1 MPRVPFHVAVLDS
14 ISKVNDMRKVSTFGG
29 VLWVCLCLC
38 LFVGACGDDEP
49 ANVAGTYTLNVTNGQ
64 NGCNFSGFG
73 SGISGSNVSLAM
85 VQDGRDVSGTV
96 GGVAGNLLSA
106 LLGSNRF
113 QGDVDESRV
122 HMEIEGNR
130 AGSEGN
136 CAFTVN
142 ATLKAFAD
150 GDFLEGNIE
159 YTRVDNG
166 NSDCAA
172 LRNCVSVQSFN
183 GARPP
188 Q

>member
-1 MPRVPFHVAVLDS
+1 ML
-14 ISKVNDMRKVSTFGG
+14 KVSTFGG
-29 VLWVCLCLC
+29 VLLACLCL
-38 LFVGACGDDEP
+38 GACGDDEP
-49 ANVAGTYTLNVTNGQ
+49 ANVAGTYTLNIANGQ

-73 SGISGSNVSLAM
+73 SGVRGSNVSLAM

-106 LLGSNRF
+106 LLGSNSF

-188 Q
+188 R